1 MRELSALDEG
11 ALVVRASRGEKNA
24 YGQLVTR
31 YRWAAFAVA
40 LSVAGRR
47 EDAEDAAQESFIV
60 ALNRLNECQ
69 EAEKF
74 GSWLL
79 AIARNH
85 ARDLVWKEM
94 FRGGGSICL
103 SA

>member
-11 ALVVRASRGEKNA
+11 ALVVRASRGEKDA

-47 EDAEDAAQESFIV
+47 
-60 ALNRLNECQ
+60 
-69 EAEKF
+69 
-74 GSWLL
+74 
-79 AIARNH
+79 
-85 ARDLVWKEM
+85 
-94 FRGGGSICL
+94 
-103 SA
+103 